1 MSTMP
6 IPPVDGRISWLRAAP
21 LRAAPLRAAP
31 RAALLL
37 PLLAALACGGGTK
50 TANDPVSADK
60 TEIAWKDK
68 TRAQRMDWMGLQV
81 FPRMKSAFKE
91 FDESRF
97 SGFACQTCHS
107 DKMEMVD
114 FRMPNDTIYALPLEN
129 TVQSARE
136 YDEKVTDFMVN
147 VVTPKMAELLD
158 MPVYNPETKS
168 GFGCFNCH
176 PSEG

>member
-21 LRAAPLRAAP
+21 LRA

-68 TRAQRMDWMGLQV
+68 TRA
-81 FPRMKSAFKE
+81 
-91 FDESRF
+91 
-97 SGFACQTCHS
+97 
-107 DKMEMVD
+107 
-114 FRMPNDTIYALPLEN
+114 
-129 TVQSARE
+129 
-136 YDEKVTDFMVN
+136 
-147 VVTPKMAELLD
+147 
-158 MPVYNPETKS
+158 
-168 GFGCFNCH
+168 
-176 PSEG
+176 

>member
-6 IPPVDGRISWLRAAP
+6 ISAAGCGRPSWLLAGAGRVPFIPVA
-21 LRAAPLRAAP
+21 LGV
-31 RAALLL
+31 ALL
-37 PLLAALACGGGTK
+37 ATLACGGGQGAK
-50 TANDPVSADK
+50 DPAGAGAAKS
-60 TEIAWKDK
+60 EIAWKDK

-81 FPRMKSAFKE
+81 FPKLKTAFKE

-107 DKMEMVD
+107 EEMEMVD
-114 FRMPNDTIYALPLEN
+114 FKMPNTKIYALPLAN
-129 TVQSARE
+129 PVQSARE

-147 VVTPKMAELLD
+147 TVTPRMAELLD
-158 MPVYNPETKS
+158 MPVYDPETKS
-168 GFGCFNCH
+168 GFGCFGCH